1 MAFARINNNVHHYV
15 SSGAK
20 SKPALLF
27 ANSLGTDL
35 RIWDD
40 VTDRLNENFRVVRYD
55 KRGHGLSDAPPSPYS
70 INDLAQDVAGV
81 LDALEIEQAVLCGV
95 SVGGLIAQAFALNY
109 PKRVRALVLC
119 DTGARIGSIESWRQ
133 RIEIVR
139 AGGLQALESP
149 TMERWFSPTFRA
161 RRSAD
166 IRGYSNMLLQT
177 SVEGY
182 IGTCCALRDA
192 DFRATLATVRCPTLV
207 LCGAQDIATP
217 PELGRELA
225 ELISGAQFSLIENAA
240 HLPCIEQPDILT
252 QKMLRFFQEVQ
263 IV

>member
-20 SKPALLF
+20 SNPALLF

-40 VTDRLNENFRVVRYD
+40 VTDRLDENFRVVRYD

-109 PKRVRALVLC
+109 PEACARSGSVRYRRADRLR
-119 DTGARIGSIESWRQ
+119 RILAATYRQ
-133 RIEIVR
+133 WCET
-139 AGGLQALESP
+139 GGLQALESP

-192 DFRATLATVRCPTLV
+192 DFRATLATVCCPTLV
-207 LCGAQDIATP
+207 LCGAEDIATP

-240 HLPCIEQPDILT
+240 HLPCIEQPEA
-252 QKMLRFFQEVQ
+252 F
-263 IV
+263 